1 VTVPPSNG
9 PPRTDAPATRHG
21 WAACVP
27 ELGVAAFLIV
37 GSCLGIYLYGG
48 LGLATYTAA
57 GWAVL
62 CIVLLPVLLPTA
74 SLQLIDQERWHG
86 QSRTSFL
93 GFWRKRSQMQDAT
106 RSMAVYDAEL
116 RPGLQ
121 HLLAARLAE
130 RHDVNLYAD
139 PAAARRVL
147 DAGWHGQSLW
157 TWLDPQRPAVTD
169 QRQPGIPQRTLTA
182 IIDRLERL

>member
-1 VTVPPSNG
+1 VTVRSGGG
-9 PPRTDAPATRHG
+9 PASADPTASRHG

-27 ELGVAAFLIV
+27 ELVAAAFLIV
-37 GSCLGIYLYGG
+37 TSCLGVYLYGG

-57 GWAVL
+57 AWGVL
-62 CIVLLPVLLPTA
+62 CIIMLPVLLPTA
-74 SLQLIDQERWHG
+74 SVQLIEQERWHG

-106 RSMAVYDAEL
+106 RSLVVYDADL
-116 RPGLQ
+116 RPALQ

-130 RHDVNLYAD
+130 RHGVNLYAD
-139 PAAARRVL
+139 PAAARRL
-147 DAGWHGQSLW
+147 LEAGSHGSSLW
-157 TWLDPQRPAVTD
+157 AWLDPQRPAATD
-169 QRQPGIPQRTLTA
+169 QREPGIPPRTLTA